1 MLYILSLSFFNIS
14 TKFSYAQW
22 ENWREAVVYAWEVFV
37 KNGSESDT
45 ALLSQLPTAKSSSV
59 ALAKSSQLV
68 SSLAWCAGQYWA
80 QLRVVGKPFLEQALR
95 PKAACST
102 LDSKFPYFFV
112 VAIAY
117 TADCVSGPPHN
128 WLFLFPIQLI
138 KRRILYSS
146 HNEASLRQSMNL
158 LPAFLVVKW
167 VFPVQ
172 HKFHVVGADCCLERP

>member
-1 MLYILSLSFFNIS
+1 MIWRQKCLLHFMSLCFLLPLYFWPVNSLLCYTFWVFHFFKIP

-22 ENWREAVVYAWEVFV
+22 ENWREAVVYAWEVFIR
-37 KNGSESDT
+37 NGSESDT
-45 ALLSQLPTAKSSSV
+45 ALLSRLPTAKSSSV
-59 ALAKSSQLV
+59 ALAKSSRLV

-128 WLFLFPIQLI
+128 RLFYFLF
-138 KRRILYSS
+138 S
-146 HNEASLRQSMNL
+146 
-158 LPAFLVVKW
+158 
-167 VFPVQ
+167 
-172 HKFHVVGADCCLERP
+172 